1 MRPMKWSSFAVAC
14 VGWLAL
20 AAAPARGWSHQQHI
34 LMLRLTGARLL
45 ADPAT
50 PPPLA
55 AFLRAHLSADDL
67 TPAAL
72 ERLAV
77 TDVVGDDP
85 NAVAHGLDRWVT
97 VPDQVRRKPEG
108 KAVLPPYGATE
119 DSMHNLG
126 AESFDHGDHL
136 YHDDGTGK
144 PDLAADVPNDVHD
157 PRYHRGGFVPLRT
170 QECYTNLVHAI
181 RAGDAAAQL
190 KWAGYLAHYV
200 QDSTQPQHATVDTK
214 SVAYLAGHVP
224 GVPAAASRP
233 ANAALAEAR
242 LPKGINPHTDMEY
255 TLFASAAEPLATYRK
270 LYWAELRHGL
280 AADVPLAAAHPVPPG
295 PDGVFRLDLT
305 VLSDS
310 YDALPLVGHAAA
322 AAYRTGTFDPAAFYG
337 FAGPV
342 DGTDTTV
349 AKLMGDRNA
358 AAVRQVER
366 LYRSAW
372 AKAAKQSG
380 GNGPG
385 RSAP

>member
-1 MRPMKWSSFAVAC
+1 MPRPLIAI
-14 VGWLAL
+14 LAL
-20 AAAPARGWSHQQHI
+20 ILTAAPAFGWSHQQHI
-34 LMLRLTGARLL
+34 LMLRLTAARLL

-55 AFLRAHLSADDL
+55 AFLRGNLDPADL
-67 TPAAL
+67 TPAAC

-85 NAVAHGLDRWVT
+85 NAVAHGLDRWAT

-108 KAVLPPYGATE
+108 KTKIEPYAATE

-126 AESFDHGDHL
+126 AESFDAGDHV
-136 YHDDGTGK
+136 YHDDLSGK
-144 PDLAADVPNDVHD
+144 PDFAAAVPFDVRD
-157 PRYHRGGFVPLRT
+157 PRYRRGGFVPLRA
-170 QECYTNLVHAI
+170 QECYVNLVNAI
-181 RAGDAAAQL
+181 KSGDAAGQV

-233 ANAALAEAR
+233 ANVGLAEAR

-255 TLFASAAEPLATYRK
+255 TLFASAQEPLATYRRA
-270 LYWAELRHGL
+270 YWAALTSDL
-280 AADVPLAAAHPVPPG
+280 PTAAVHPVPPNAMG
-295 PDGVFRLDLT
+295 DGVFRLDLM

-310 YDALPLVGHAAA
+310 YDALPLVGRAAA
-322 AAYRTGTFDPAAFYG
+322 AAYRTGTFDAAAFYG
-337 FAGPV
+337 HAGTV
-342 DGTDTTV
+342 DGHATTV
-349 AKLMGDRNA
+349 AALMGDRNA
-358 AAVRQVER
+358 AAVRQVEL

-372 AKAAKQSG
+372 VEAARVAAAK
-380 GNGPG
+380 
-385 RSAP
+385 